1 MLVFVYIIELA
12 MPTEIFR
19 ANLLVQTDKGPKWV
33 KDVVYK
39 HTDGYFHRKRYFKEP
54 VKVLQVEVIKSLGFS
69 FEGLTHTEVQKSEE
83 TINTTT
89 GAYE

>member
-1 MLVFVYIIELA
+1 

-54 VKVLQVEVIKSLGFS
+54 VKVLQVEIIKSLGFS
-69 FEGLTHTEVQKSEE
+69 FEGLTHIEVKKSEE
-83 TINTTT
+83 TRNTTT